1 MRGCGNMK
9 KVFKL
14 LLIFCLILAVFSMP
28 AYAVDKDAGVSDFE
42 IRPMFTYI
50 NTMGHYFDIN
60 RYGKATAE
68 ALLNAFGGDMLKVV
82 VELQMYNHV
91 NGTWNTIKTWSN
103 TAYNDVSVGAGG
115 TYNVIKDN
123 MYRSVATGYVY
134 KNGVVVEQHQMI
146 SSVKVYE

>member
-1 MRGCGNMK
+1 MK

-14 LLIFCLILAVFSMP
+14 LLIFCLILAIFSMP

-82 VELQMYNHV
+82 VELQMYNPS
-91 NGTWNTIKTWSN
+91 NGTWKTIKTWSSIEYN
-103 TAYNDVSVGAGG
+103 TESCGAGG